1 MNFLFEITEVT
12 SVELYRNDF
21 GIDIA
26 AGHSAECFGLIQ
38 SELSS
43 LCRSSKLLWS
53 CSILLTILSF
63 PALQLQSSVTGST
76 SRIEKCACLTPSAG
90 YTNDLILNN
99 LWCNREL
106 KLRNFKVLKL
116 FNDKLRSEIW
126 TVLLTHNTF
135 YFQAMQIAFWKP
147 PCHFMEEGSRK
158 YTQFQKLVISIFT
171 CIALHVFF
179 CWNPEAS
186 FLPAALLVWCMALSH
201 WCWGQAAVRKRNCL
215 MLDTEHPQN

>member
-1 MNFLFEITEVT
+1 MMLLWLYIISQAIISDTRCQLFRWLFGLTVNASVSNFINFSVVILGLHQKTERGLDMNFLFEITEVT

-135 YFQAMQIAFWKP
+135 YFQAMQIAF
-147 PCHFMEEGSRK
+147 
-158 YTQFQKLVISIFT
+158 
-171 CIALHVFF
+171 
-179 CWNPEAS
+179 
-186 FLPAALLVWCMALSH
+186 
-201 WCWGQAAVRKRNCL
+201 
-215 MLDTEHPQN
+215 